1 MSLVE
6 HYELFF
12 LSSELLDQL
21 LFRINVNV
29 QTMDVN
35 LLIRFKDC
43 TFF

>member
-12 LSSELLDQL
+12 CSELLDQL